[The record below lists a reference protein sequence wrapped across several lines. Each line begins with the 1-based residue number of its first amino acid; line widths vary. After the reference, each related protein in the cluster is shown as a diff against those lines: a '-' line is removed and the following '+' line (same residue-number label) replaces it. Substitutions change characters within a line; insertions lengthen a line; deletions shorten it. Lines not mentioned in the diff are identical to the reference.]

1 VTHTPAAL
9 WRRFRAIPTRGQA
22 LIETSLFLGILLFL
36 VVGTLEFGFV
46 FDHHITLEYATREG
60 ARTGASLANGG
71 GPLGC
76 GAGQSPKAATV
87 DPQIIAAVERVV
99 TASGSD
105 VDLDQ
110 ISQIRIFAAGTDGQE
125 LGPVNIWTYAAGA
138 GPVVDGKALDF
149 KAGAQSWAACSRTN
163 GGNPDS
169 VGVSLTYTYRLRT
182 AASALFGWAT
192 IGMNDRTVMQL
203 NPTAP

>member
-1 VTHTPAAL
+1 MTRTLAAL
-9 WRRFRAIPTRGQA
+9 WGRFRAIPTRGQA
-22 LIETSLFLGILLFL
+22 LIETSLFLGILLML

-71 GPLGC
+71 GALGC

-87 DPQIIAAVERVV
+87 DPQIIAAVERVL

-105 VDLDQ
+105 IDLNQ
-110 ISQIRIFAAGTDGQE
+110 VSQIRIFAAGTDGQE
-125 LGPVNIWTYAAGA
+125 TGPVNVWTYAAGG

-149 KAGAQSWAACSRTN
+149 KAGAQSWAACSRNN
-163 GGNPDS
+163 GANPNS
-169 VGVSLTYTYRLRT
+169 VGVRLTYTYQLRT
-182 AASALFGWAT
+182 ALSAIFGWAT
-192 IGMNDRTVMQL
+192 IVMNDRTVMQL